1 MDPMESINPATGERI
16 RLFPLH
22 GADEVEARLTLA
34 ADAQRAWAARSYAD
48 RGALLRRIAAL
59 LIERSP
65 PLAAVMTDEMG
76 KPVTEAVGEVRKCAW
91 VCGHYA
97 EHAEAMLAAEP
108 VDVGEPEAFVRFDP
122 LGVVFAVMPWNFPFW
137 QVFRM
142 AAPALMAGN
151 ALLVKHAPNTQGCM
165 EAIEGL
171 VAEAGLPPGLLSA
184 VRVPVDAVPGI
195 IGDRRVAAVTV
206 TGSERAGSAVA
217 SEAGRALKKAVLEL
231 GGSDPFV
238 VLEDADLDAAVAAA
252 TKSRCLNSGQS
263 CCAAKRFVVVN
274 AVADAFEGK
283 LAAAMGALVV
293 GDPMDPR
300 TQVGPLARPDLQ
312 EQLADQCARAVAAGA
327 RVLVGGAEPVELPA
341 GLDPTCYFRPTL
353 LGGVTGDNPAAR
365 EETFGPLGAVLRVA
379 DEEEAIAV
387 ANDTEYGLAGS
398 VWTADRER
406 GKRIAAR
413 IHAGGVFVNA
423 MPGSDPRVPFG
434 GVGKS
439 GYGRELGVFGLRE
452 FVNIKTVWVQ

>member
-1 MDPMESINPATGERI
+1 MESINPATGERI
-16 RLFPLH
+16 RLFPMH
-22 GADEVEARLTLA
+22 TADEMEARLALA
-34 ADAQRAWAARSYAD
+34 ADAQRAWAGRPFAERAH
-48 RGALLRRIAAL
+48 LLKRVAAL
-59 LIERSP
+59 LIERSH

-76 KPVTEAVGEVRKCAW
+76 KPVTEAVAEVRKCAW
-91 VCGHYA
+91 VCAHYA

-108 VDVGEPEAFVRFDP
+108 VDVGDPEAFVRFDP

-165 EAIEGL
+165 ESIEGL
-171 VAEAGLPPGLLSA
+171 AAEAGLPPGLLTSL
-184 VRVPVDAVPGI
+184 RVPVGAVPEV
-195 IGDRRVAAVTV
+195 IGDARVAAVTV
-206 TGSERAGSAVA
+206 TGSERAGAAVA

-252 TKSRCLNSGQS
+252 TTSRCLNSGQS
-263 CCAAKRFVVVN
+263 CCAAKRFVVVE
-274 AVADAFEGK
+274 AVADAFERK
-283 LAAAMGALVV
+283 LAAAMGDLVV
-293 GDPMDPR
+293 GDPMETS
-300 TQVGPLARPDLQ
+300 TQVGPLARPDLR
-312 EQLADQCARAVAAGA
+312 EKLAEQCARAVAAGA
-327 RVLVGGAEPVELPA
+327 TVLVGGADPVEVPR
-341 GLDPTCYFRPTL
+341 GLDPTCFFRPTL
-353 LGGVTGDNPAAR
+353 LGNVGRDNPAAR

-379 DEEEAIAV
+379 DEAEALAV
-387 ANDTEYGLAGS
+387 ANDTEYGLAAS

-406 GKRIAAR
+406 GKRLAAR

-423 MPGSDPRVPFG
+423 MAGSDPRVPFG

-452 FVNIKTVWVQ
+452 FVNVKTVWVQ